1 MTDAH
6 DHDDLDEDASMP
18 PDPDRH
24 DVPADLLEL
33 DGRQV
38 KDSDGNVSIVVVVPG
53 LFGHARRFRE
63 GFHDDPD
70 GAA

>member
-6 DHDDLDEDASMP
+6 DDLEDASMP

-24 DVPADLLEL
+24 DVPADLLAL
-33 DGRQV
+33 DGQQV
-38 KDSDGNVSIVVVVPG
+38 TDEDGNIATMLVVPE

-63 GFHDDPD
+63 GFYDPD
-70 GAA
+70 DAT